1 MHSNIRALILYL
13 LSSASLAMALP
24 EPTQTHQITLAA
36 REAATTAAP
45 EGWFTTTKAIAT
57 IGGTTD
63 EYVTLPAKTIQIVIP
78 TCVQT
83 LEPDENGYLPPGTC
97 NANWNYYPSFSA
109 AAAFAV
115 LFAVLTAVHVW
126 QAAKYKKSWCWVII
140 MAGIWET
147 MAFTFRAISTKHQ
160 QSIGVL
166 LTFNIFILLAP
177 IWVNA
182 YAYMTLGRMV
192 YCFTPS
198 HSLIGMPAATLAAIF
213 VGLDIISFI
222 VQLVGGSMAGPG
234 SPPEEQMKAVH
245 IYMGG
250 IGLQEF
256 FIIIFIVLCVLF
268 QKKMRQM
275 RQENIKASS
284 TSDWGMLLCTLY
296 FSLAMISVRIIYR
309 FIEFSGG
316 MGQDNALVTHEI
328 YFYILEAAP
337 MFLALL
343 AFNIVHPGRIMT
355 GPHSDMPGLF
365 SLIKNK
371 FRGRK
376 GKKLLDDPSES
387 DVEMNSHFEPVRVPR
402 HKTEQSHYG

>member
-1 MHSNIRALILYL
+1 MHSNLGALILYL
-13 LSSASLAMALP
+13 LSGSAIASAIPAQ
-24 EPTQTHQITLAA
+24 TQSHDVTLVA
-36 REAATTAAP
+36 RATATETAAP
-45 EGWFTTTKAIAT
+45 EGWFTTTKNIAT

-63 EYVTLPAKTIQIVIP
+63 KYVTIPAKTISIVVP

-97 NANWNYYPSFSA
+97 NAHWNYYPSFA
-109 AAAFAV
+109 AAV
-115 LFAVLTAVHVW
+115 T
-126 QAAKYKKSWCWVII
+126 WCWVII

-160 QSIGVL
+160 QSTGVL

-192 YCFTPS
+192 YYFIPS
-198 HSLIGMPAATLAAIF
+198 QSLLRMPAATLAAIF
-213 VGLDIISFI
+213 VGLDILSFI
-222 VQLVGGSMAGPG
+222 VQLIGGSMSGPG
-234 SPPEEQMKAVH
+234 SPPDEQMKAVH

-256 FIIIFIVLCVLF
+256 FIVIFVVLCFLF
-268 QKKMRQM
+268 QKKMHTIERQH
-275 RQENIKASS
+275 QGIKAFV

-309 FIEFSGG
+309 LIEFSGG
-316 MGQDNALVTHEI
+316 MGQDNALVTHEV

-343 AFNIVHPGRIMT
+343 AFNLVHPGRIMT
-355 GPHSDMPGLF
+355 GPNSDMPGLF
-365 SLIKNK
+365 SFIKNK
-371 FRGRK
+371 IRGRN
-376 GKKLLDDPSES
+376 GKQLLEDPSDS
-387 DVEMNSHFEPVRVPR
+387 DVELNTRYEPTREVGHYDTEPPR
-402 HKTEQSHYG
+402 YG